1 MLTDSKESSIIITDS
16 NESVKPKL
24 KEGEQLKA
32 DRRKLE
38 TAMARACMNTE
49 DLQKASG
56 MPRPSINNVIAGK
69 NIRPGTIGR
78 IAKALNVDVTEIL
91 ED

>member
-1 MLTDSKESSIIITDS
+1 M
-16 NESVKPKL
+16 
-24 KEGEQLKA
+24 KA

-38 TAMARACMNTE
+38 IAMAKSCMNSE

-56 MPRPSINNVIAGK
+56 MPRPTVNNVITGRSV
-69 NIRPGTIGR
+69 RPGTIGR
-78 IAKALNVDVTEIL
+78 IAKALNVDVTEII